1 MQYLIQKKFPTDIAN
16 LISEYLPAHP
26 MKKDLIDWRRN
37 DAHLKVSRKN
47 HFHKWYFMRYESDLT
62 KIKDKLSRKY
72 KDDKYWFKCM
82 NEDGYT
88 NEQAIKLRYKS
99 KLEKAELIEELTALN
114 LKLYQVR
121 QVCHFGTFN
130 RYGRMMEVYYKDKQ
144 IIF

>member
-1 MQYLIQKKFPTDIAN
+1 MQYLLHQKFPTDIAN

-26 MKKDLIDWRRN
+26 MKKDLIDW
-37 DAHLKVSRKN
+37 SRKN
-47 HFHKWYFMRYESDLT
+47 YFHKWYFMINQSKLN
-62 KIKDKLSRKY
+62 KIKDKLNRKY
-72 KDDKYWFKCM
+72 KDDFWFKCM

-99 KLEKAELIEELTALN
+99 KLEKAELIEELTAL
-114 LKLYQVR
+114 KLTIHQVR
-121 QVCHFGTFN
+121 QVCHFGKFN

>member
-1 MQYLIQKKFPTDIAN
+1 MQYLIQKKFPKDVAD

-26 MKKDLIDWRRN
+26 MKKDLIAW
-37 DAHLKVSRKN
+37 SRKN
-47 HFHKWYFMRYESDLT
+47 YFHKWYFMINQSKLN
-62 KIKDKLSRKY
+62 KINDKLNRKY
-72 KDDKYWFKCM
+72 KDDFWFKCM

-114 LKLYQVR
+114 LKIYDVR

-130 RYGRMMEVYYKDKQ
+130 RYGRMMEVYYKDKL